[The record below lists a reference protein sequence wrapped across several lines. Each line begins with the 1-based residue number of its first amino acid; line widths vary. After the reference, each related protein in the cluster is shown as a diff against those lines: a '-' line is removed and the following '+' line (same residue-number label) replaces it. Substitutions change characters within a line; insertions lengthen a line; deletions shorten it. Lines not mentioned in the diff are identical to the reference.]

1 MPAALVKPL
10 ELPRDEMAF
19 RKQYQPQLAAR
30 TLTTVFRPGDRR
42 YPAWRGYV
50 QGETITARVI
60 ARTGCDAR
68 GLAPIFNGFRAVIRI
83 EDVAV
88 LPVGSLGPADF
99 AGSSPDVR
107 DAPSLLAHLAAIYG
121 RPIEAFGGIVTRIR
135 FAYVPD
141 AARRRPDRTRACQPA
156 VKASIVEPVE

>member
-1 MPAALVKPL
+1 MSAVLAKPL

-19 RKQYQPQLAAR
+19 RKQYQRLLAAR

-42 YPAWRGYV
+42 YPAWRGYAD
-50 QGETITARVI
+50 GETITARVI
-60 ARTGCDAR
+60 ARTGCDIR
-68 GLAPIFNGFRAVIRI
+68 GIPPVFNGFRSMIRI

-88 LPVGSLGPADF
+88 LSVGSLGAADF
-99 AGSSPDVR
+99 VGSSPDVR

-135 FAYVPD
+135 FAYVDTPS
-141 AARRRPDRTRACQPA
+141 RRRR
-156 VKASIVEPVE
+156 